1 MLKRNEEAVLNT
13 ILNNAYKNESCL
25 ITLPNIVAF
34 IGNEK
39 LVSNEN
45 IKSIIEKLSAS
56 DYIDFLVVNNNG
68 EETYCITILKKGRNY
83 SVEKKTEIAQ
93 IKRKVLLA
101 VMGAVISFIVGKILF
116 YLF

>member
-39 LVSNEN
+39 LVSNDN
-45 IKSIIEKLSAS
+45 IKNIIEKLSAS
-56 DYIDFLVVNNNG
+56 DYIDFLVVKVKNDIG
-68 EETYCITILKKGRNY
+68 TREIYICESCKRQYEEN
-83 SVEKKTEIAQ
+83 SE
-93 IKRKVLLA
+93 
-101 VMGAVISFIVGKILF
+101 S
-116 YLF
+116 